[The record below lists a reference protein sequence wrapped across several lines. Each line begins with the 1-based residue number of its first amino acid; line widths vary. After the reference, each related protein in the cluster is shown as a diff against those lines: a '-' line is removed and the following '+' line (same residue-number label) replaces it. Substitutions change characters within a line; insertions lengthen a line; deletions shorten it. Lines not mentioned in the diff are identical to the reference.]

1 MDSDEVC
8 RKIVSCAYNV
18 HQKIG
23 PGLLESVYQP
33 IMVHDLRRS
42 GMSAEPKK
50 RVSFEYEGL
59 VLRDAFVADI
69 VVEEKVVVEL
79 KSVETLSPA
88 HYKQLLTYLRLL
100 NIRFGLLINF
110 GAAVMKDGI
119 KRIVNGW

>member
-23 PGLLESVYQP
+23 SGLLESVYQP

-42 GMSAEPKK
+42 GMSVESKK

-69 VVEEKVVVEL
+69 VVEGKVVVEL

>member
-1 MDSDEVC
+1 MDTEAVC
-8 RKIVSCAYNV
+8 TRIVNCCYNI

-33 IMVHDLRRS
+33 ILVHDLRRNGLS
-42 GMSAEPKK
+42 VESKK
-50 RVSFEYEGL
+50 RVSFEYEGM
-59 VLRDAFVADI
+59 VLRDAFVADM
-69 VVEEKVVVEL
+69 VVEGKWVVEL
-79 KSVETLSPA
+79 KSVEIVSPA

-119 KRIVNGW
+119 KRVVNGW